1 MKIDILY
8 LTHNHDE
15 KISDEDNNIVVVK
28 VDKIDSLRT

>member
-1 MKIDILY
+1 MKIDILH

-15 KISDEDNNIVVVK
+15 KISDEDNSIVVVK